1 MMRRSF
7 VEPREN
13 QEFVETVIDVN
24 RVSKKTKGGN
34 QMRFSALVV
43 VGDRKGRVGVG
54 HGRARNVVSAIR
66 KAIGYAQ
73 KRLVT
78 VPVVAATI
86 PFQVRVKYG
95 AAQILL
101 KPAREGSGIVAGGPL
116 RVLFEAA
123 GVRDVVGKILGSD
136 NKTAN
141 LYAALEAIKRL
152 NTLVERRRV
161 LSK

>member
-1 MMRRSF
+1 M
-7 VEPREN
+7 EPREN
-13 QEFVETVIDVN
+13 QEFVETVIEIN

-54 HGRARNVVSAIR
+54 HGRAPNVISAIR
-66 KAIGYAQ
+66 KAISYAQ

-78 VPVVAATI
+78 IPVDTVTI

-95 AAQILL
+95 AAQVLL

-116 RVLFEAA
+116 RALFQAA
-123 GVRDVVGKILGSD
+123 GIRDVVGKILGSD
-136 NKTAN
+136 NKAAN
-141 LYAALEAIKRL
+141 LYAALEAIKQL
-152 NTLVERRRV
+152 NTLVERRQVRI
-161 LSK
+161 K